1 MILLVGLGNPGTK
14 YENTRHNAGF
24 LAIEHLSD
32 KFSFDKKSDKFDSEF
47 FSGEISSKKII
58 AIKPQAFMNLSGSAV
73 QKFSTFYK
81 IPTDKIF
88 VFHDEIDLKIATHK
102 IKFAGG
108 NAGHNGLKDIDS
120 KIGKNYHRIRIGVGR
135 PEDSRFEISDYVLG
149 KFSLAER
156 NAVNQQIIN
165 ITDNIE
171 NILAPSSI

>member
-1 MILLVGLGNPGTK
+1 MILLVGLGNPGIK

-24 LAIEHLSD
+24 LAIDYLVE
-32 KFSFDKKSDKFDSEF
+32 KFSFDKKSDKFDSDF
-47 FSGEISSKKII
+47 FTGEIENHKII
-58 AIKPQAFMNLSGSAV
+58 AIKPQTFMNLSGSSV
-73 QKFSTFYK
+73 QKFAAFYK

-88 VFHDEIDLKIATHK
+88 VFHDEIDLKVGTHK

-149 KFSLAER
+149 KFSKIER
-156 NAVNQQIIN
+156 NIIDQQIIE
-165 ITDNIE
+165 IAEKIE
-171 NILAPSSI
+171 TLF